1 MATNKVTCRSCGG
14 IIDKNKD
21 FDWTMPKPRF
31 YYHTDCYKQMQ
42 EENDYI

>member
-21 FDWTMPKPRF
+21 FDWKMPKTSF
-31 YYHTDCYKQMQ
+31 YYYIYYYK
-42 EENDYI
+42 